1 MKNYQ
6 LLHVICSLILLAGCK
21 KNPDPDFHFD
31 YFGLEEGRYVVY
43 DVVDITHNY
52 GDQIPHDTSVY
63 QLKTYWA
70 GEYIDDQGRT
80 AREFWRYTRDSITG
94 AWEFKDIWT
103 GIIDGI
109 RAELIEENQRRVKLV
124 FAPTLQKLWDANAY
138 NMQPELGCYYR
149 NIHQDTIVNG
159 VYFEST
165 IVVEQ
170 ESNIP
175 NSIIDTLRMY
185 ETYAKGVG
193 LVSKYSK
200 DIHFQYDS
208 LVGWYLDKGNE
219 LYYNYVTTGFE

>member
-1 MKNYQ
+1 MNTMKNYSV
-6 LLHVICSLILLAGCK
+6 LLVICALILLAGCK

-43 DVVDITHNY
+43 DVVDITHDDALN
-52 GDQIPHDTSVY
+52 QHDTVEY

-109 RAELIEENQRRVKLV
+109 RAELIEENQRRIKLV

-138 NMQPELGCYYR
+138 NMQPVLECYYR
-149 NIHQDTIVNG
+149 NIHQDTLING
-159 VYFEST
+159 TNFEST
-165 IVVEQ
+165 VVVEQ
-170 ESNIP
+170 DNF
-175 NSIIDTLRMY
+175 NSLIDTVRMY

-219 LYYNYVTTGFE
+219 LYYNY